1 MDINV
6 NVKLSGDPELMMS
19 LATLVQCIQDV
30 LHVSN
35 AQLAT
40 EKPAETTTAVSQ
52 PVVQSPAPVVQYPAP
67 VVQNP
72 APVVQQPVAPVAPV
86 APTVAPDVPVAPP
99 VPTAPAKNYTWAEIQ
114 TACAPLIDNGASQQA
129 LMALLPKYGVQS
141 LMNIPQTRYGEL
153 VIDLRAL
160 GAKL

>member
-19 LATLVQCIQDV
+19 LATLVPCIQDV
-30 LHVSN
+30 LRVNN

-40 EKPAETTTAVSQ
+40 EKPAESSAAVPESVEQ
-52 PVVQSPAPVVQYPAP
+52 KAAP

-72 APVVQQPVAPVAPV
+72 DPVVQQPVAPV

>member
-6 NVKLSGDPELMMS
+6 NVKLSGDPELMIS

-30 LHVSN
+30 LRVSN

-40 EKPAETTTAVSQ
+40 EKPAESSTAVPQ
-52 PVVQSPAPVVQYPAP
+52 PVVET

-72 APVVQQPVAPVAPV
+72 APVVQQPVEPVAPTVAPV

>member
-40 EKPAETTTAVSQ
+40 EKPAESLTAV
-52 PVVQSPAPVVQYPAP
+52 PEP

-72 APVVQQPVAPVAPV
+72 DPVVQQPVAPV

-141 LMNIPQTRYGEL
+141 LMNIPQARYGEL

>member
-30 LHVSN
+30 LRVSN

-40 EKPAETTTAVSQ
+40 EKPAESSTAV
-52 PVVQSPAPVVQYPAP
+52 PE
-67 VVQNP
+67 
-72 APVVQQPVAPVAPV
+72 PVVQQPVAPV

-141 LMNIPQTRYGEL
+141 LMNIPQARYGEL

>member
-1 MDINV
+1 MEINV
-6 NVKLSGDPELMMS
+6 NVNLKLSGDPELMTT
-19 LATLVQCIQDV
+19 LATLVESIQGV
-30 LHVSN
+30 LLVGN
-35 AQLAT
+35 AQLAA
-40 EKPAETTTAVSQ
+40 PQAAAPETRPTDVQTQ
-52 PVVQSPAPVVQYPAP
+52 PT
-67 VVQNP
+67 
-72 APVVQQPVAPVAPV
+72 VVQQPVAPV

-141 LMNIPQTRYGEL
+141 LMNIPQARYGEL

>member
-40 EKPAETTTAVSQ
+40 EKPAESSTAVPESVEQ
-52 PVVQSPAPVVQYPAP
+52 KA
-67 VVQNP
+67 
-72 APVVQQPVAPVAPV
+72 APVVQQPVAPV

>member
-19 LATLVQCIQDV
+19 LATLVQCIQEV

-35 AQLAT
+35 AKLAT
-40 EKPAETTTAVSQ
+40 EKPAESSTAVPQ
-52 PVVQSPAPVVQYPAP
+52 PVAEP

-72 APVVQQPVAPVAPV
+72 APVVQQSVAQQPVAPVAPN
-86 APTVAPDVPVAPP
+86 VPVAPP

-141 LMNIPQTRYGEL
+141 LMNIPQARYGEL